1 MASNNENNNDDNLK
15 AIDPLE
21 SAITSLRQG
30 HYRESLGG
38 VNPTGASA
46 EMINEKGE
54 KVLVGKCLRQVWY
67 SKKKIP
73 RTNTSTDNNQFV
85 FMMGNM
91 GEAGL
96 QEAWA
101 NAGILLESN
110 AKLVHNLAK
119 NPETD
124 EEIRLSG
131 EVDAII
137 RWTELRMGDDGVQ
150 RIHIDPSKAIGIEVK
165 TKYGHFGKAQIMGN
179 KNSTYAL
186 GYPQIEHL
194 MQTAIYLAARKR
206 FEDYH
211 NVEIPYFV
219 ICYVLRDN
227 GIHKSFRVELSDG
240 YDGRIIVKDMDGNEL
255 KPKMEMALQWNKT
268 PQQMELTIDMM
279 RERYYQ
285 QLENLKSDVPP
296 PREYDLRYSDEKAQR
311 LFDSGDL
318 SKTKKSN
325 HEKNPLDKVGDWNC
339 SYCDWSDACYP
350 QGIFTTDVE
359 NGILTIDEALENY
372 GIGSQD

>member
-1 MASNNENNNDDNLK
+1 MASNNDNNNNDEPI

-21 SAITSLRQG
+21 SAIIALRHG
-30 HYRESLGG
+30 HHRESLGG

-46 EMINEKGE
+46 EMINERGD

-73 RTNTSTDNNQFV
+73 RTNIATDNNQFV

-91 GEAGL
+91 GESGL

-110 AKLVHNLAK
+110 AKIVHNLAK
-119 NPETD
+119 NPDKD

-131 EVDAII
+131 EVDAIL
-137 RWTELRMGDDGVQ
+137 RWSELKTGDDGIS
-150 RIHIDPSKAIGIEVK
+150 RIHIDPTKAIGIEVK

-179 KNSTYAL
+179 KNSTYEL
-186 GYPQIEHL
+186 GFPQIEHL
-194 MQTAIYLAARKR
+194 MQTALYLAARKK

-211 NVEIPYFV
+211 KVEIPYFV
-219 ICYVLRDN
+219 ICYILRDN
-227 GIHKSFRVELSDG
+227 GIHKSFRVELSDD
-240 YDGRIIVKDMDGNEL
+240 YDGRIIVKDMDGKEL
-255 KPKMEMALQWNKT
+255 KPKMEMALEWNKT
-268 PQQMELTIDMM
+268 PQQMELTLDMM

-285 QLENLKSDVPP
+285 QIENLKSDTPP
-296 PREYDLRYSDEKAQR
+296 PREYDLRYSDEKAER
-311 LFDSGDL
+311 LFNAGDL

-325 HEKNPLDKVGDWNC
+325 HEKNPLDNIGDWNC
-339 SYCDWSDACYP
+339 SYCDWKDVCYP
-350 QGIFTTDVE
+350 QGIFTKEVE
-359 NGILTIDEALENY
+359 DGTLTIDEALIKY
-372 GIGSQD
+372 GIGQD